1 MQLDIRIP
9 MGLMFT
15 IIGVILAGYGLLT
28 WSDAPLYQI
37 SLGYNVN
44 FWWGLFLSA
53 FGGTMLYFGRRAAP
67 RENRAALPENEE
79 SAAP

>member
-28 WSDAPLYQI
+28 WSDAELYKL

-44 FWWGLFLSA
+44 FWWGLVLSA
-53 FGGTMLYFGRRAAP
+53 FGGVMLYFAR
-67 RENRAALPENEE
+67 RAALPEKKD
-79 SAAP
+79 ATAP